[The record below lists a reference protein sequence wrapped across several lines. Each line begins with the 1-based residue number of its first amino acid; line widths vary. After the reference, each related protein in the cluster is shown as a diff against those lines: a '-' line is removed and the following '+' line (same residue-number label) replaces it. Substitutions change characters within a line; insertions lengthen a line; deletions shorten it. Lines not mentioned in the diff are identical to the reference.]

1 MKWPL
6 VGRTEKKKK
15 VDAQAVLVGGWA
27 HWGRARSAAVP

>member
-6 VGRTEKKKK
+6 VGRTEKKK